1 MADET
6 LKRRLQHLQQQ
17 QQTNYTTNNNTT
29 NHRCAF
35 TLNLQQKQQLLQL
48 IIQSPQ
54 KKKKKYIERNIF
66 RFISLSNLLTIIVPR
81 PVPRTLHPMA
91 PEFDYLQ
98 IVTNNI

>member
-1 MADET
+1 MRVHIKLTTKTTTTTTD
-6 LKRRLQHLQQQ
+6 
-17 QQTNYTTNNNTT
+17 YTVPP
-29 NHRCAF
+29 
-35 TLNLQQKQQLLQL
+35 K
-48 IIQSPQ
+48 